1 LLHFVRNGILSNVN
15 LFKPFTID
23 GRAGGGRGMKKG
35 LEFRFVANKVYSIP
49 GRGMVVTG
57 KVERGS
63 VSVGDEI
70 GFIGSDGQL
79 SRAGVSAIE
88 VSRRLVEEA
97 QAGQEASLLLEGS
110 RKGQIVQGTVLMEVP
125 ETAPATAPVSTAA
138 TETGPSEP
146 VPPSYP
152 SPAPEPIAPSSGV
165 GRFIIYILVGLLI
178 LFAFL
183 YLQGKL
189 DPENWDPRKWDPKK
203 KRTSI
208 QPLVVSDRLSYFVPL
223 SVSGG
228 EGFCASS
235 LRSERIDGAPRS
247 LRVEDC

>member
-1 LLHFVRNGILSNVN
+1 
-15 LFKPFTID
+15 
-23 GRAGGGRGMKKG
+23 
-35 LEFRFVANKVYSIP
+35 VANKVYTIP
-49 GRGMVVTG
+49 GRGTVVTG

-79 SRAGVSAIE
+79 SRAVVSAIE

-125 ETAPATAPVSTAA
+125 EAAPVPVSPVAA
-138 TETGPSEP
+138 ETGPSEP
-146 VPPSYP
+146 APPSYP
-152 SPAPEPIAPSSGV
+152 SSVPKPIAPSSGV

-178 LFAFL
+178 LL
-183 YLQGKL
+183 LLLLLQGKL
-189 DPENWDPRKWDPKK
+189 DLQNLDPRKLDPRK

-208 QPLVVSDRLSYFVPL
+208 QPSAVSIQPADLLPL
-223 SVSGG
+223 PLAVGAEKDGG
-228 EGFCASS
+228 MPRRSAEKVASPP
-235 LRSERIDGAPRS
+235 IP
-247 LRVEDC
+247 VQV

>member
-1 LLHFVRNGILSNVN
+1 
-15 LFKPFTID
+15 
-23 GRAGGGRGMKKG
+23 MKKG
-35 LEFRFVANKVYSIP
+35 LEFRFVANKVYTIP
-49 GRGMVVTG
+49 GRGTVVTG

-79 SRAGVSAIE
+79 SRAVVSAIE

-97 QAGQEASLLLEGS
+97 QTGQEASLLLEGS

-125 ETAPATAPVSTAA
+125 EAAPVPVSPAA
-138 TETGPSEP
+138 AETGPSEP
-146 VPPSYP
+146 VTPSYA
-152 SPAPEPIAPSSGV
+152 SPAPKPIAPSSGA

-183 YLQGKL
+183 YIQGKL
-189 DPENWDPRKWDPKK
+189 DPQNWDPRKWDPKK

-208 QPLVVSDRLSYFVPL
+208 QPFVLSDRLSYFIPL
-223 SVSGG
+223 SASGG
-228 EGFCASS
+228 EGFGVSS
-235 LRSERIDGAPRS
+235 LRSERLD
-247 LRVEDC
+247 

>member
-1 LLHFVRNGILSNVN
+1 
-15 LFKPFTID
+15 
-23 GRAGGGRGMKKG
+23 MKKG
-35 LEFRFVANKVYSIP
+35 PEFRFVANKVYTIP
-49 GRGMVVTG
+49 GRGTVVTG

-79 SRAGVSAIE
+79 SRAVVSAIE

-125 ETAPATAPVSTAA
+125 EAAPVPVSPAA
-138 TETGPSEP
+138 AETGPSEP

-152 SPAPEPIAPSSGV
+152 SSAPKPIAPSSGV
-165 GRFIIYILVGLLI
+165 GRFVIYILVGLLI

-183 YLQGKL
+183 YIQGKL
-189 DPENWDPRKWDPKK
+189 DPKNWDPRKWDPKK
-203 KRTSI
+203 KQTSI
-208 QPLVVSDRLSYFVPL
+208 QPLVVSDRLSYFIPL

-228 EGFCASS
+228 EGFVVSS
-235 LRSERIDGAPRS
+235 LRSERLD
-247 LRVEDC
+247 

>member
-1 LLHFVRNGILSNVN
+1 
-15 LFKPFTID
+15 
-23 GRAGGGRGMKKG
+23 MKKG
-35 LEFRFVANKVYSIP
+35 LEFRFVANKVYTIP
-49 GRGMVVTG
+49 GRGTVVTG

-79 SRAGVSAIE
+79 SRAVVSAIE

-125 ETAPATAPVSTAA
+125 EAAPVPVSPAA
-138 TETGPSEP
+138 AETGPSEP

-152 SPAPEPIAPSSGV
+152 SPAPKPIAPSSGL
-165 GRFIIYILVGLLI
+165 GRFILYILVGLLI
-178 LFAFL
+178 LFAILFI
-183 YLQGKL
+183 QGRL
-189 DPENWDPRKWDPKK
+189 DPKNWDPRKWDPKK
-203 KRTSI
+203 KRASI
-208 QPLVVSDRLSYFVPL
+208 QRSAVTDPLSYFIPL

-228 EGFCASS
+228 EGFVVSS
-235 LRSERIDGAPRS
+235 LRSERLG
-247 LRVEDC
+247 

>member
-1 LLHFVRNGILSNVN
+1 
-15 LFKPFTID
+15 
-23 GRAGGGRGMKKG
+23 MKKG
-35 LEFRFVANKVYSIP
+35 LEFRFVANKVYTIP
-49 GRGMVVTG
+49 GRGTVVTG

-79 SRAGVSAIE
+79 SRAVVSAIE

-125 ETAPATAPVSTAA
+125 EAAPVPVGPAA
-138 TETGPSEP
+138 AETGPSEP

-152 SPAPEPIAPSSGV
+152 SPAPKPIAPSSGA
-165 GRFIIYILVGLLI
+165 GRFVIYILVGLLI

-183 YLQGKL
+183 FIQGKL
-189 DPENWDPRKWDPKK
+189 DPKNWDPRKWDPKK

-208 QPLVVSDRLSYFVPL
+208 QPLVVSDPLSYSIPL

-228 EGFCASS
+228 EGFGVSS
-235 LRSERIDGAPRS
+235 LRSERLD
-247 LRVEDC
+247 

>member
-1 LLHFVRNGILSNVN
+1 
-15 LFKPFTID
+15 
-23 GRAGGGRGMKKG
+23 MKKG
-35 LEFRFVANKVYSIP
+35 LEFRFVANKVYTIP
-49 GRGMVVTG
+49 GRGTVVTG

-79 SRAGVSAIE
+79 SRAVVSAIE

-125 ETAPATAPVSTAA
+125 EAAPVPVSPAA
-138 TETGPSEP
+138 AETGPSEP

-152 SPAPEPIAPSSGV
+152 SSAPKPIAPSSGV

-183 YLQGKL
+183 YIQGKL
-189 DPENWDPRKWDPKK
+189 DPKNWDPRKWDPKK
-203 KRTSI
+203 KQTSI
-208 QPLVVSDRLSYFVPL
+208 QPLVVSDRLSYFIPL

-228 EGFCASS
+228 EGFVVSS
-235 LRSERIDGAPRS
+235 LRSERLD
-247 LRVEDC
+247 

>member
-1 LLHFVRNGILSNVN
+1 
-15 LFKPFTID
+15 
-23 GRAGGGRGMKKG
+23 MKKG
-35 LEFRFVANKVYSIP
+35 LEFRFVANKVYTIP
-49 GRGMVVTG
+49 GRGTVVTG

-79 SRAGVSAIE
+79 SRAAVSAIE

-110 RKGQIVQGTVLMEVP
+110 RKGKIVQGTVLMEVP
-125 ETAPATAPVSTAA
+125 EAAPVPVSPVAA
-138 TETGPSEP
+138 ETGPSEP
-146 VPPSYP
+146 APPSYP
-152 SPAPEPIAPSSGV
+152 SSAPKPIAPSSGV

-183 YLQGKL
+183 YIQGKL
-189 DPENWDPRKWDPKK
+189 DPQNWDPRKWDPKK

-208 QPLVVSDRLSYFVPL
+208 QPLVVSDRLSYFIPL

-228 EGFCASS
+228 EGFGVSS
-235 LRSERIDGAPRS
+235 IRSERLD
-247 LRVEDC
+247 

>member
-1 LLHFVRNGILSNVN
+1 
-15 LFKPFTID
+15 
-23 GRAGGGRGMKKG
+23 MKKG
-35 LEFRFVANKVYSIP
+35 LEFRFVANKVYTIP
-49 GRGMVVTG
+49 GRGTVVTG

-79 SRAGVSAIE
+79 SRAVVSAIE

-125 ETAPATAPVSTAA
+125 EAAPVPVSPAA
-138 TETGPSEP
+138 AETGPSEP

-152 SPAPEPIAPSSGV
+152 SPAPKPIAPSSGA

-183 YLQGKL
+183 YIQGKL
-189 DPENWDPRKWDPKK
+189 DPQNWDPRKWDPKK

-208 QPLVVSDRLSYFVPL
+208 QPLLVSDRLSYFIPL

-228 EGFCASS
+228 EDFGVSS
-235 LRSERIDGAPRS
+235 LRSERLD
-247 LRVEDC
+247 

>member
-1 LLHFVRNGILSNVN
+1 
-15 LFKPFTID
+15 
-23 GRAGGGRGMKKG
+23 MKKG
-35 LEFRFVANKVYSIP
+35 LEFRFVANKVYTIP
-49 GRGMVVTG
+49 GRGTVVTG
-57 KVERGS
+57 KVDRGS

-79 SRAGVSAIE
+79 SRAVVSAIE

-125 ETAPATAPVSTAA
+125 EAAPVPVSPAA
-138 TETGPSEP
+138 AETGPSEP

-152 SPAPEPIAPSSGV
+152 SPAPKPIAPSSGV

-178 LFAFL
+178 LCAFF
-183 YLQGKL
+183 YIQGKL
-189 DPENWDPRKWDPKK
+189 DPKNWDPREWDPKK
-203 KRTSI
+203 KRTST
-208 QPLVVSDRLSYFVPL
+208 QPFVVSDRLSYSIPL

-228 EGFCASS
+228 EGFGVRS
-235 LRSERIDGAPRS
+235 LRSERLD
-247 LRVEDC
+247 